1 MGALALKL
9 SELGLEKR
17 AEVIQ
22 FESRYK
28 NMIEILLIED
38 DPVLGRGL
46 CLNLEHEGYKVH
58 WAENLRAASVVN
70 QKKNFGLII
79 LDLGLPDGSGFQLL
93 KEVRTSG
100 SRIPVLI
107 LTAKTDVDSVVE
119 GLQLG
124 ANDYIRKPFDDR
136 ELLARIKTALKE
148 PQTRSHQIRYGDL
161 LVLVDQRK
169 VLSNGAEIELSP
181 REFDILF
188 FFIQN
193 AELVLTRESLLESID
208 KNGELFDRTIDS
220 NISHL
225 RSRLKAAGVNSVQI
239 SSVYGVGYRLEKK

>member
-1 MGALALKL
+1 
-9 SELGLEKR
+9 
-17 AEVIQ
+17 
-22 FESRYK
+22 
-28 NMIEILLIED
+28 MIEILLVED

-58 WAENLRAASVVN
+58 WANSLHSATIANKRKNLE
-70 QKKNFGLII
+70 LII

-93 KEVRTSG
+93 KEIRDSG
-100 SRIPVLI
+100 SRIPVLV
-107 LTAKTDVDSVVE
+107 LTAKTGVDSVVE

-148 PQTRSHQIRYGDL
+148 PQSRSHQIRYGDL
-161 LVLVDQRK
+161 LVLIDQRK
-169 VLSNGAEIELSP
+169 VMCEGKEIELSP
-181 REFDILF
+181 REFDILA
-188 FFIQN
+188 FFIQS
-193 AELVLTRESLLESID
+193 ADMVLTREALLEAVD

-225 RSRLKAAGVNSVQI
+225 RSRLKASGVKSVQI